1 LQATSIVR
9 SVACSG
15 FAPAVAANN
24 GYIVVNGNYLFP
36 SNIDNKYN
44 RMEKGQSNYRD
55 LNPLCSMHATVDQTT
70 GQTQSHVDL
79 FNPSVPLPA
88 YYPVDVSGASIPLHL
103 IFDALPDAIY
113 RATGMYLIPTGR
125 TACQ

>member
-1 LQATSIVR
+1 ML
-9 SVACSG
+9 
-15 FAPAVAANN
+15 AANN
-24 GYIVVNGNYLFP
+24 GYMVVNGHYVFP

-44 RMEKGQSNYRD
+44 LMEKGQSNFRD
-55 LNPLCSMHATVDQTT
+55 LNPLCSTHVTVDQAT
-70 GQTQSHVDL
+70 GQTQSHIDL

-103 IFDALPDAIY
+103 VFDAIPDAIY
-113 RATGMYLIPTGR
+113 RATGMYLIPAGR